1 AFLTYKILKKTRRET
16 VRGKNI
22 LITGGSR
29 GLGLVLARQLT
40 KKGAIVAICAR
51 DKSELDKAVTQ
62 IRSFGGNISA
72 FECDVSDKEA
82 VELMVREVTAELGAI
97 DILVNNAGIIQIGPA
112 SMMRL
117 EEYEEA
123 LNINFWGAVYTT
135 LAVLPQ

>member
-1 AFLTYKILKKTRRET
+1 KRSNDSSFQLTETTRMRNNTKLQLIAGTAAFLTYKILKKTRRET

-97 DILVNNAGIIQIGPA
+97 DILVNNAG
-112 SMMRL
+112 
-117 EEYEEA
+117 
-123 LNINFWGAVYTT
+123 
-135 LAVLPQ
+135 